1 MTTTNKIF
9 LQLLERDIGS
19 NNRGKWTSWTIVTR
33 VIAYYFTYL
42 NVTDFSSFW
51 FLGGSD
57 TGLDIFFS
65 FFFKKKYIILFLL
78 KEKCKECGNTLKQI
92 GDQPRYYCDSSPTRC
107 SMSGKTHN
115 I

>member
-9 LQLLERDIGS
+9 LQLLERNIGS

-42 NVTDFSSFW
+42 NVTNFSSFW

-57 TGLDIFFS
+57 TGLELLFNNFFS
-65 FFFKKKYIILFLL
+65 SILSLL
-78 KEKCKECGNTLKQI
+78 KKCKECDNTLKQI
-92 GDQPRYYCDSSPTRC
+92 GNTTQYYCDSAPTRC
-107 SMSGKTHN
+107 SMSGKTHT

>member
-9 LQLLERDIGS
+9 LQLLERNIGS

-51 FLGGSD
+51 FWEGVTQG
-57 TGLDIFFS
+57 
-65 FFFKKKYIILFLL
+65 
-78 KEKCKECGNTLKQI
+78 
-92 GDQPRYYCDSSPTRC
+92 
-107 SMSGKTHN
+107 
-115 I
+115 

>member
-9 LQLLERDIGS
+9 LQLLERNIGS
-19 NNRGKWTSWTIVTR
+19 NNRNKWTSWTIVTR

-57 TGLDIFFS
+57 TGLAPSIFIF
-65 FFFKKKYIILFLL
+65 IVILTNHYKCYSLL
-78 KEKCKECGNTLKQI
+78 ANYL
-92 GDQPRYYCDSSPTRC
+92 
-107 SMSGKTHN
+107 
-115 I
+115 